1 MLMEDI
7 AALFAPQNR
16 RLIKLTTPLSA
27 DQELLVD
34 TFVGNEG
41 LSTLFHYDLSLISQD
56 AHIELKSLIGKPAL
70 LEIELAEGGARLI
83 HGYVNDFASGGSD
96 GGLAYYSATLVP
108 WLWMLSRRFD
118 SRIFQDQTVEQVLT
132 QVFAGY
138 GSLPSVQFNLTRPLK
153 PHSYITQYRESDF
166 NFVQRLLDQEGLFY
180 YFEHSH
186 EQHTLVIGDNS
197 TLLTALPEQP
207 RIRFHST
214 SVTETADA
222 ITHWSGSRQLLPS
235 RMAVQTFDY
244 KQPRNALP
252 VVMDS
257 INQQG
262 DVGPFEIFDFPG
274 QYTHGDYD
282 TGERLVRN
290 RLEALE
296 VQAKVFAGSSNCRAM
311 RTGHTFELQHHYEH
325 DQGSPDDRRFLLLA
339 LQHEGANNYRHAK
352 SAVAYYRNHFTCIR
366 SKIPYRPQPTTER
379 PLLHGPQTAIVV
391 GPPGEE
397 IFTDSLGRVKLQFHW
412 DRYGQHDDNSSC
424 WVRVAQAWA
433 SGGFGSIQIP
443 RVGDEVV
450 VSFLEGNP
458 DRPLVTGSLYN
469 SQNMPPWSL
478 PQNKTQSG
486 FLTRSTKSGSDAANF
501 IRFDDKQGAEQLL
514 VHAERCLDTE
524 VELDETHSVGNNRSI
539 AVGGNQYQTVQQDA
553 QVTITQGAYSL
564 AVTQKHVEI
573 QANTHI
579 TLRVGNSSL
588 TLTPQAITLKADAI
602 HSQSTGETRI
612 EGEPIKLNQ

>member
-7 AALFAPQNR
+7 TALFDPQHR
-16 RLIKLTTPLSA
+16 RLIKLTTPLPH

-34 TFVGNEG
+34 TFAGNEG
-41 LSTLFHYDLSLISQD
+41 LSTLFSYELSLISQD

-70 LEIELAEGGARLI
+70 LEIELVEGGTRLI
-83 HGYVNDFASGGSD
+83 HGYINDFASSGSD
-96 GGLAYYSATLVP
+96 GGLAYYSATLAP

-118 SRIFQDQTVEQVLT
+118 SRIFQEQTVEQVLT

-138 GSLPSVQFNLTRPLK
+138 GTLPSFQFDLTRPLK
-153 PHSYITQYRESDF
+153 THSYITQYRESDF

-197 TLLTALPEQP
+197 TVLTALPEQP

-214 SVTETADA
+214 SVTESADA
-222 ITHWSGSRQLLPS
+222 ITHWSGSRQLQPS

-244 KQPRNALP
+244 KQPHNALP

-262 DVGPFEIFDFPG
+262 DVAPFEIFDFPG

-282 TGERLVRN
+282 AGERLVRN

-296 VQAKVFAGSSNCRAM
+296 VQAKVFSGSSNCRAM

-325 DQGSPDDRRFLLLA
+325 DQDSPDDRRFLLLA
-339 LQHEGANNYRHAK
+339 LHHEGANNYR
-352 SAVAYYRNHFTCIR
+352 SANSAGAYYVNHFTCIR
-366 SKIPYRPQPTTER
+366 SKIPYRPQPSTER

-397 IFTDSLGRVKLQFHW
+397 IFTDSLARVKLQFHW

-433 SGGFGSIQIP
+433 SSGFGSIQIP

-486 FLTRSTKSGSDAANF
+486 LLTRSTKSGSGAANF
-501 IRFDDKQGAEQLL
+501 IRFEDKQGAEQLL
-514 VHAERCLDTE
+514 VHAERFMDTE
-524 VELDETHSVGNNRSI
+524 VELNETHSVGNNRSI
-539 AVGGNQYQTVQQDA
+539 AVGGSQCETVQHDA
-553 QVTITQGAYSL
+553 QVNIMQGAYTL
-564 AVTQKHVEI
+564 AVAQKHIEI
-573 QANTHI
+573 QANTHL

-588 TLTPQAITLKADAI
+588 TLTPQAIVLKADTI
-602 HSQSTGETRI
+602 HSESLGETRI
-612 EGEPIKLNQ
+612 VGQPIKLND